1 MPDDTRKTKR
11 TSGGARQNVAGRRR
25 PHRKLTID
33 VKEAIAKAF
42 ELSGGVDY
50 LVQVARD
57 DPRVFCALLQK
68 IIPTEVKAEVNVSG
82 KLIDAIQEGRRRSGI
97 TIDQDGNQC

>member
-1 MPDDTRKTKR
+1 MAHEKKTKR
-11 TSGGARQNVAGRRR
+11 TVGGARQNVSGRKR
-25 PHRKLTID
+25 PHRSLTID

-50 LVQVARD
+50 LVEVARN

-68 IIPTEVKAEVNVSG
+68 IIPAEVKAEVNVSG
-82 KLIDAIQEGRRRSGI
+82 KLADAIMEGRKRSGI
-97 TIDQDGNQC
+97 TIYQSGNHC